1 MAIENE
7 AIMTEQLMELWSDN
21 ILSEFAIKFNSSIV
35 VSTSNNSDVLVKR
48 LDERPHK
55 TGYDFNWYYTL
66 SQWVIYYLANKYVI
80 SLDSKISEAKEFKIN
95 SDENNEVD
103 SSSYTQVND
112 TIKVKNKPA
121 PKPGL
126 KCHFCNLKYCLEEER
141 NEHEEFWHSKRT
153 IM

>member
-21 ILSEFAIKFNSSIV
+21 ILSEFAIKFNLAIV

-48 LDERPHK
+48 LDEPLIK
-55 TGYDFNWYYTL
+55 PVTTSIGTYTL

-95 SDENNEVD
+95 SDE
-103 SSSYTQVND
+103 
-112 TIKVKNKPA
+112 
-121 PKPGL
+121 
-126 KCHFCNLKYCLEEER
+126 
-141 NEHEEFWHSKRT
+141 
-153 IM
+153 IMRLTRAHIPR